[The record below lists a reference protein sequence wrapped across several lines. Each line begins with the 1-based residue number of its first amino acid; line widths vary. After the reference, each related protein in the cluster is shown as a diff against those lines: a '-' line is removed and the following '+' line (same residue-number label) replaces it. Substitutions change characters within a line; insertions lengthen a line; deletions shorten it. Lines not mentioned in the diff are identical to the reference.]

1 MAYNTTENLNR
12 RLNMAKAILQKKVAQ
27 KQPLMQ
33 GDIGVR
39 GQQAGNDVL
48 TKLMTPYLDYWGGGE
63 SISDRNAAP
72 MARNRNELLMNLINK
87 RKLASGRGTDID
99 NVSKRRSDL
108 FNTFRAKKEIGRGLG
123 DVEKNLMFQA
133 GEGAKNRQSSVKQTK
148 ARIEF
153 EKEKA
158 KKAAQRAKDQ
168 ANTEAWIELFS
179 AIPGLGLSFIPGVGP
194 AVGYGAY
201 SGLKSLGRALF

>member
-1 MAYNTTENLNR
+1 MAYDTSENLMR
-12 RLNMAKAILQKKVAQ
+12 RLNMAKTILKDKSSTT
-27 KQPLMQ
+27 QPMMS

-39 GQQAGNDVL
+39 GQQSGNDVL
-48 TKLMTPYLDYWGGGE
+48 TDLMSPYLDYWGGNG
-63 SISDRNAAP
+63 SISDINAAP
-72 MARNRNELLMNLINK
+72 VTKNKNDLLMKLIQA
-87 RKLASGRGTDID
+87 RRLASGRGNDIG
-99 NVSKRRSDL
+99 NVAKRREDL
-108 FNTFRAKKEIGRGLG
+108 FNTFRAKKEIGRGLS
-123 DVEKNLMFQA
+123 DIEKNLMFQA

-148 ARIEF
+148 ARMEF

-179 AIPGLGLSFIPGVGP
+179 AIPGLGLSFIPGAGP

-201 SGLKSLGRALF
+201 KGLSSLGRALF